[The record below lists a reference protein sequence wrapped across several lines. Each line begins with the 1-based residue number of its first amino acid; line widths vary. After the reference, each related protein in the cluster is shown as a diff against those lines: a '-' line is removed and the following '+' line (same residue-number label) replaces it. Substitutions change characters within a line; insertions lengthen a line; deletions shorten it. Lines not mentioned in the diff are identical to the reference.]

1 MTISANCVV
10 MGTHDR
16 LDLEIFIIF
25 TQILENCCRIRNQG
39 EYFSILTQK
48 LVTKGKMNLA
58 DHC

>member
-1 MTISANCVV
+1 

-16 LDLEIFIIF
+16 LNLEIFIIF
-25 TQILENCCRIRNQG
+25 TQILENCSRIRNQS
-39 EYFSILTQK
+39 EHLSILTQK